1 MREIQQKYK
10 DLYEIP
16 DYYVKYLRGQL
27 YEEKFS
33 IKRPNLIANV
43 RPFLP
48 VCVVF
53 VLFFSV
59 STRLSYTHFLQFV
72 FKVCHYEESVDVIG

>member
-1 MREIQQKYK
+1 MRTNKALFIFPRWCHHRCPKLSVREIQQKYK

-33 IKRPNLIANV
+33 IKKPNLIANV

-59 STRLSYTHFLQFV
+59 STRLS
-72 FKVCHYEESVDVIG
+72 